1 MENLSKFFSFS
12 VLVIGLIIVWL
23 RPKDEELIKLDTVI
37 SSLLKYEQKYAE
49 VSKPKIAIGF
59 GACKDL
65 FVTRSHMIQ
74 MMSNSSFPE
83 SPANYLGVGDEAEFV
98 SMLGYFFQ
106 AGAAAERFV
115 HDGGLW
121 SRLVESAEKDPEHRW
136 GLGGNA
142 PVMAARFAKEGAEV
156 LLGAELGAA
165 KGTGENPNLSDWIP
179 DNVQVAGGK
188 VELDDIHVIVEY
200 KRNELWDGV
209 ESPRANRFIVHRD
222 MNNPLVSSLEKF
234 SQVLPTF
241 SPQLVVVG
249 GLQMMDNFPFREGQR
264 LERIVKIR
272 DLMRSQSKD
281 TLIHFEMAS
290 FVDSSL
296 LKELVEHVIPQ
307 SDSIGMNEQELPN
320 LSSVLT
326 SGQVVEVADS
336 NPRTAVVL
344 DMMRTV
350 FRLLS
355 VERGDN
361 RPVTRLHLHTL
372 AYQAIMTRRGSK
384 WKHSGAA
391 AVKASLTAHRHV
403 CSDSEVTAE
412 KSFLIMDDSFLTSQ
426 KGGKRVPF
434 VDSRP
439 LTCWDEEDL
448 DITVCLAPVLV
459 CSQAVQTA
467 GGGDNISAA
476 GLVVQI

>member
-12 VLVIGLIIVWL
+12 ILVIALVIVWL
-23 RPKDEELIKLDTVI
+23 RPKDQELIKLDTVI
-37 SSLLKYEQKYAE
+37 SSLLKYERKYVE
-49 VSKPKIAIGF
+49 VSKPRIAIGF

-65 FVTRSHMIQ
+65 FVTRAHMIE
-74 MMSNSSFPE
+74 MMNNSSFPE
-83 SPANYLGVGDEAEFV
+83 TPANYLGVGDESEFV

-115 HDGGLW
+115 HDSDTW
-121 SRLVESAEKDPEHRW
+121 SRLMEAAEKDPDHRW

-142 PVMAARFAKEGAEV
+142 PVMAARFAREGADV
-156 LLGAELGAA
+156 LLGA
-165 KGTGENPNLSDWIP
+165 KLSPSLTDWIP
-179 DNVQVAGGK
+179 DNVEVAGGK
-188 VELDDIHVIVEY
+188 VDVDDVHVIVEY
-200 KRNELWDGV
+200 KRKEVWDGV

-222 MNNPLVSSLEKF
+222 MNNPLVSSLEQF
-234 SQVLPTF
+234 SSALPAF
-241 SPQLVVVG
+241 SPQLMVVG
-249 GLQMMDNFPFREGQR
+249 GLQMMDNFPFKEGER

-272 DLMRSQSKD
+272 DLMRSQSRE

-290 FVDSSL
+290 FVDESL
-296 LKELVEHVIPQ
+296 LEELVEHVIPQ

-320 LSSVLT
+320 LASMLT
-326 SGQVVEVADS
+326 EGRVVEVADS

-344 DMMRTV
+344 DMMRSV
-350 FRLLS
+350 FRRLS
-355 VERGDN
+355 GEQGHN
-361 RPVTRLHLHTL
+361 RAVTRLHLHTL
-372 AYQAIMTRRGSK
+372 AYQAIMTKRGSK
-384 WKHSGAA
+384 WKHNGAA

-426 KGGKRVPF
+426 EGGRRVPF
-434 VDSRP
+434 INSRP
-439 LTCWDEEDL
+439 LTCWEEDDL
-448 DITVCLAPVLV
+448 DISVCIAPVLV
-459 CSQAVQTA
+459 CSKAVQTA

>member
-1 MENLSKFFSFS
+1 MENLSKFLSFS
-12 VLVIGLIIVWL
+12 ILVIGLIIVWL
-23 RPKDEELIKLDTVI
+23 RPKDKELIKLDTVI
-37 SSLLKYEQKYAE
+37 TSLLKYEQKYVH
-49 VSKPKIAIGF
+49 VSTPKIAIGF

-65 FVTRSHMIQ
+65 FVTRSHMIE
-74 MMSNSSFPE
+74 MMSNSSFPD
-83 SPANYLGVGDEAEFV
+83 STANYLGVADEEEFV

-115 HDGGLW
+115 HDGAFW
-121 SRLVESAEKDPEHRW
+121 SRLLEIAKKDPDQRW

-142 PVMAARFAKEGAEV
+142 PVMATRFAKEGADV
-156 LLGAELGAA
+156 LLGAELEPAA
-165 KGTGENPNLSDWIP
+165 GTKENPNIGNWIP
-179 DNVQVAGGK
+179 DNVGVAGGNARM
-188 VELDDIHVIVEY
+188 DDVHLIIEY

-222 MNNPLVSSLEKF
+222 MNNPLVSSLEEF
-234 SQVLPTF
+234 SRVLPAF
-241 SPQLVVVG
+241 SPQLLVVG

-264 LERIVKIR
+264 LERIIKIKN
-272 DLMRSQSKD
+272 LMRSQSKE
-281 TLIHFEMAS
+281 TMIHFEMAS
-290 FVDSSL
+290 FVDSNL
-296 LKELVEHVIPQ
+296 LMELVEHVIPQ

-326 SGQVVEVADS
+326 SGKVVEVADS

-355 VERGDN
+355 VERGEN

-372 AYQAIMTRRGSK
+372 AYQAIMTKRGSK

-403 CSDSEVTAE
+403 CSDSEVTAA

-426 KGGKRVPF
+426 KGGRRVPF
-434 VDSRP
+434 VNSRP

-448 DITVCLAPVLV
+448 DISVCLAPVLV

-476 GLVVQI
+476 GLVVQL